1 MPASQQALFRGD
13 QMPGFVVIVVD
24 DDTTAWFFAALA
36 LPLAA
41 PDCESSVKEAVG
53 AEFRMQKTSEKSPFI
68 APAQPV
74 MWGSLPWSLDLLL
87 EAELMGIVLI
97 GNKVL
102 LNNM

>member
-1 MPASQQALFRGD
+1 
-13 QMPGFVVIVVD
+13 
-24 DDTTAWFFAALA
+24 
-36 LPLAA
+36 
-41 PDCESSVKEAVG
+41 
-53 AEFRMQKTSEKSPFI
+53 MQKTSEKSPFI